1 MPMFTTAIILLFV
14 FLVIGIPVSFS
25 MILSAIGA
33 ALATGG
39 MDLWLIA
46 RNLFS
51 GIDSFPLM
59 ACPFFIL
66 AGELMTSGG
75 ISKRIISFTRSILGR
90 INGGTAMTTVGGS
103 MIFAAISGSAAPP
116 PPPWVPLPYPTCW
129 KKAMKKALP
138 LL

>member
-75 ISKRIISFTRSILGR
+75 ISKRIISVTRSILGR
-90 INGGTAMTTVGGS
+90 INGGTAMTTVGGIS
-103 MIFAAISGSAAPP
+103 VVTRPFRSYSKITVRRIPRSSIVISAI
-116 PPPWVPLPYPTCW
+116 
-129 KKAMKKALP
+129 
-138 LL
+138 